1 MKDSE
6 RLVQYMESKLKEMCG
21 LLEKCVQ
28 LESPSHED
36 KTASDRC
43 NAFFKNLLEKEG
55 FDVEV
60 KPQIDNGDHLIAHMG
75 TGIRGTMCVG
85 HYDTVFP
92 IGDIIKNPF
101 RIEDGKAYG
110 PGILDM
116 KGGIIMGIYAVKA
129 LKELG
134 MMPDKRI
141 TFFLNG
147 DEESGSFNSSKM
159 IVEEAKKHDNVI
171 VLEPGY
177 NELGSIKKTRYG
189 RGTYELI
196 VRGKMAH
203 SGTNPNEGINPV
215 VELTYQI
222 QKLLKL
228 YSVEK
233 GISIVPTYIKGGI
246 KGTCMIPDTTYVSF
260 DVRAKTAE
268 MLELVDKKIKS
279 VKPVMKG
286 IHIDVKGGIDKPP
299 LPEYKELIEAA
310 RKYADELDIELIP
323 ENCMGGS
330 DGNFTGGAGIP
341 TIDGLGMSGLYLHT
355 HDEYINMNHI
365 VKRTA
370 LVARLIENI

>member
-1 MKDSE
+1 M
-6 RLVQYMESKLKEMCG
+6 
-21 LLEKCVQ
+21 
-28 LESPSHED
+28 
-36 KTASDRC
+36 
-43 NAFFKNLLEKEG
+43 
-55 FDVEV
+55 
-60 KPQIDNGDHLIAHMG
+60 
-75 TGIRGTMCVG
+75 
-85 HYDTVFP
+85 
-92 IGDIIKNPF
+92 
-101 RIEDGKAYG
+101 
-110 PGILDM
+110 
-116 KGGIIMGIYAVKA
+116 
-129 LKELG
+129 
-134 MMPDKRI
+134 
-141 TFFLNG
+141 
-147 DEESGSFNSSKM
+147 
-159 IVEEAKKHDNVI
+159 
-171 VLEPGY
+171 
-177 NELGSIKKTRYG
+177 
-189 RGTYELI
+189 
-196 VRGKMAH
+196 
-203 SGTNPNEGINPV
+203 
-215 VELTYQI
+215 
-222 QKLLKL
+222 
-228 YSVEK
+228 EK

-246 KGTCMIPDTTYVSF
+246 KGTCMIPDTAYVSF